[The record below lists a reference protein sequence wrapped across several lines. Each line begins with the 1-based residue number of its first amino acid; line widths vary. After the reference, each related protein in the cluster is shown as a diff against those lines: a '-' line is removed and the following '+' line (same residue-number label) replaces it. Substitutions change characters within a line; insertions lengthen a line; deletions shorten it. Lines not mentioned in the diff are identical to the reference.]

1 MIKFEAVSK
10 IYGDKKAVDN
20 VSFNINEGEFF
31 VLIGP
36 SGCGKTTTL
45 KMINRLI
52 PLSEGFIYFNDKPIS
67 EYDVAEM
74 RWDIGYVLQQIAL
87 FPHMTIKENIA
98 QVPEMKKWK
107 KKDIANRV
115 DELLT
120 MVGLD
125 PETYR
130 DRYPS
135 ELSGGQQQRIGVIR
149 ALASDP
155 PVVLMDEPFSALD
168 PISRKNLQ
176 DDLLELQ
183 SQIKKTIVFVTHDI
197 EEAMKMGDRICLLNQ
212 GHVEQIGTTEDF
224 IHRPKNDFVKS
235 FIGNVDAHVLKQV
248 KLGDIAQPISEV
260 NTHSTDQYPK
270 VSPEQTIDDIYGL
283 LAEHEAIVMDSEN
296 ASPSHIVTR
305 QYVFS
310 YLAEKNRGVSS

>member
-260 NTHSTDQYPK
+260 NTHSIDQYPK
-270 VSPEQTIDDIYGL
+270 VSPEKTIDDIYGL

>member
-52 PLSEGFIYFNDKPIS
+52 PLSEGFIYFNDKQIS
-67 EYDVAEM
+67 DYDVAEM

-248 KLGDIAQPISEV
+248 KLGDIAQPISDV
-260 NTHSTDQYPK
+260 NTQSIDQYPK
-270 VSPEQTIDDIYGL
+270 VSPDQTIDDIYGL

-296 ASPSHIVTR
+296 TAPSHIVTR

>member
-260 NTHSTDQYPK
+260 NTHSIDQYPK

-283 LAEHEAIVMDSEN
+283 LAEHEAIVVDSEN